1 MPDPRKSRN
10 RRVSNCGN
18 CKIMNNFFGFLM
30 ENVSGH
36 LTSSGIEAGLLAVME
51 HQRLLGCFNADPFG
65 L

>member
-1 MPDPRKSRN
+1 MN
-10 RRVSNCGN
+10 
-18 CKIMNNFFGFLM
+18 NNFFWFLM